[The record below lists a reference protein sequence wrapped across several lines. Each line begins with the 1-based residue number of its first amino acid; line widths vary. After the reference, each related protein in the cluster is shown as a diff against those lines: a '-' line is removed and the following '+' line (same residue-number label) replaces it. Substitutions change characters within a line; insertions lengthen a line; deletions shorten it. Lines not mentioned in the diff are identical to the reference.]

1 MLILSNFRSSALLRT
16 LFLAL
21 VFSTIQLF
29 IPHFVHAESSAELS
43 LDSQPQELQPLD
55 STSQYQLAQSYELG
69 TNVPKNIDDAFYWY
83 SQSADNGNADA
94 QFRLGEWYLAG
105 TSVEQDNKLAL
116 EWFIKAALQ
125 GNKRAPNEVAK
136 IYESSLDKKL
146 LQPLDS
152 AQLWYEAALKDN
164 PDAEEG
170 YNRVLEAQFN
180 QQRAK
185 QISSIEQLNDDIDTE
200 TNTSQELPDQQRP
213 NQGLSSLS
221 PSVQPYNGQATSSN
235 LTSSDYMIGAV
246 LAVLIAIASIS
257 ATLVISR
264 KRQVLKSGELNQQQQ
279 TLEAQLSAK
288 DFTIKQQKRQL
299 QTIYNELNKQK
310 NNKGLNAL
318 QVACALFGYTPSS
331 IPDQKSIKIRYK
343 QLSKIYHPDGHGCD
357 EEMKRLNNALKTI
370 LQNVTKP

>member
-1 MLILSNFRSSALLRT
+1 MLILSNFWSSSLLRT

-21 VFSTIQLF
+21 AFSAIQLLN
-29 IPHFVHAESSAELS
+29 PHFVHAESSVELS
-43 LDSQPQELQPLD
+43 LSLQPQDRQPQD
-55 STSQYQLAQSYELG
+55 SRSQYQLAQSYELG
-69 TNVPKNIDDAFYWY
+69 TDVPKNIDDAFYWY

-94 QFRLGEWYLAG
+94 QFKLGEWYLTG
-105 TSVEQDNKLAL
+105 TSVEQDNQLAL

-136 IYESSLDKKL
+136 LYESSLNKEL
-146 LQPLDS
+146 LQPLDA

-164 PDAEEG
+164 PDAEDG

-185 QISSIEQLNDDIDTE
+185 QISSIEQLDDSIDSE
-200 TNTSQELPDQQRP
+200 IDTSQELSQQ
-213 NQGLSSLS
+213 
-221 PSVQPYNGQATSSN
+221 VQSNQATRSNLSSSN
-235 LTSSDYMIGAV
+235 LTSSDYMIGTA
-246 LAVLIAIASIS
+246 LALLIATLSIS

-264 KRQVLKSGELNQQQQ
+264 KRQILKSGELNQQQQ
-279 TLEAQLSAK
+279 TLEAQLSSK

-299 QTIYNELNKQK
+299 QTIYNELKKQK
-310 NNKGLNAL
+310 NNKGQNAL
-318 QVACALFGYTPSS
+318 QVACALFGYTPRS

>member
-1 MLILSNFRSSALLRT
+1 MLILSNFRSSSLLRT

-21 VFSTIQLF
+21 VFSTVQLF
-29 IPHFVHAESSAELS
+29 VPHFVHAESSAELS
-43 LDSQPQELQPLD
+43 LALQPQDRQPQD
-55 STSQYQLAQSYELG
+55 SRSQYQLAQSYELG
-69 TNVPKNIDDAFYWY
+69 TDVPKNIDDALYWY
-83 SQSADNGNADA
+83 SQSADNGNPDA
-94 QFRLGEWYLAG
+94 QFKLGEWYLAG

-136 IYESSLDKKL
+136 IYESSLDKEL
-146 LQPLDS
+146 LQPLDA

-164 PDAEEG
+164 PNAEEG
-170 YNRVLEAQFN
+170 YIRVLEAQFN

-185 QISSIEQLNDDIDTE
+185 QISSIEQLNDSIDSEIDT
-200 TNTSQELPDQQRP
+200 SQVLSQQAQSSQMQS
-213 NQGLSSLS
+213 NQAKHSNLS
-221 PSVQPYNGQATSSN
+221 SSN

-246 LAVLIAIASIS
+246 LAVLIAIVSIS

-264 KRQVLKSGELNQQQQ
+264 KRQILKSGELNQQQQ
-279 TLEAQLSAK
+279 TLEAQLNAK

-299 QTIYNELNKQK
+299 QTIYNELKKQK

-343 QLSKIYHPDGHGCD
+343 QLSKIYHPDGQGCD

>member
-1 MLILSNFRSSALLRT
+1 MLILSNFWSSSFLRP

-21 VFSTIQLF
+21 IFSTIPLF
-29 IPHFVHAESSAELS
+29 APHFVHAESSAELS
-43 LDSQPQELQPLD
+43 LAPQPQELQPQD
-55 STSQYQLAQSYELG
+55 STSQYRLAQSYELG
-69 TNVPKNIDDAFYWY
+69 TDVPKNIDDAFYWY
-83 SQSADNGNADA
+83 SQSADNGNANA
-94 QFRLGEWYLAG
+94 QFRLAELYLSG
-105 TSVEQDNKLAL
+105 TGVDQSNKLAL
-116 EWFIKAALQ
+116 EWFIKSALQ
-125 GNKRAPNEVAK
+125 GNKRASVEVAK
-136 IYESSLDKKL
+136 IYESSLEKDL
-146 LQPLDS
+146 LQPLDA

-164 PDAEEG
+164 PDAEDG

-185 QISSIEQLNDDIDTE
+185 QISSIEQLNDNVSAE
-200 TNTSQELPDQQRP
+200 ANTNQPSTFPSALTSRD
-213 NQGLSSLS
+213 
-221 PSVQPYNGQATSSN
+221 QATRSN
-235 LTSSDYMIGAV
+235 LTNSDYMIGAV
-246 LAVLIAIASIS
+246 LAVLIAIVSIS
-257 ATLVISR
+257 ATLVVSR
-264 KRQVLKSGELNQQQQ
+264 KRQILKSGELNQQQ

-299 QTIYNELNKQK
+299 QTTYNELKKQK
-310 NNKGLNAL
+310 NNKSLNNF

>member
-1 MLILSNFRSSALLRT
+1 MLILSNFWSSSLLRI

-29 IPHFVHAESSAELS
+29 APHFVHAESSAELS
-43 LDSQPQELQPLD
+43 LAPQPQELQPLD
-55 STSQYQLAQSYELG
+55 STSQYQLAQAYELG
-69 TNVPKNIDDAFYWY
+69 TNVTKSTDDSFYWY
-83 SQSADNGNADA
+83 LQSADNGNADA

-105 TSVEQDNKLAL
+105 TKVEQDNKLAL
-116 EWFIKAALQ
+116 EWFIKAALK

-136 IYESSLDKKL
+136 IYESSLDEDL
-146 LQPLDS
+146 LQPLDA

-164 PDAEEG
+164 PDAEDG

-185 QISSIEQLNDDIDTE
+185 QISSIEQLNNNVSAEANANQPSTFP
-200 TNTSQELPDQQRP
+200 SALPSRD
-213 NQGLSSLS
+213 L
-221 PSVQPYNGQATSSN
+221 ATRSN
-235 LTSSDYMIGAV
+235 LAHSDYLIGVV
-246 LAVLIAIASIS
+246 LAVLIAIISILL
-257 ATLVISR
+257 TLVVSR
-264 KRQVLKSGELNQQQQ
+264 KRQGRISGELNQQQQ

-299 QTIYNELNKQK
+299 QTIYNELKKQK

>member
-1 MLILSNFRSSALLRT
+1 MLILSNFLSSSFLRP

-21 VFSTIQLF
+21 IFSTIPLSTT
-29 IPHFVHAESSAELS
+29 HFVHAESSDEFS
-43 LDSQPQELQPLD
+43 LAPQSQESQPQDPV
-55 STSQYQLAQSYELG
+55 SQYQLAQAYESG
-69 TNVPKNIDDAFYWY
+69 VDVPVSTSDALYWY
-83 SQSADNGNADA
+83 TQSAENGNPNA

-105 TSVEQDNKLAL
+105 TGVEQSNKLAL
-116 EWFIKAALQ
+116 EWFIKAALH
-125 GNKRAPNEVAK
+125 GNQRAPIEVAK
-136 IYESSLDKKL
+136 IYESSLEKDL
-146 LQPLDS
+146 LQPLDA

-164 PDAEEG
+164 LDAEDG

-185 QISSIEQLNDDIDTE
+185 QISSIEQLNDNVSAEANQPSTFPSAL
-200 TNTSQELPDQQRP
+200 TSRD
-213 NQGLSSLS
+213 
-221 PSVQPYNGQATSSN
+221 QATRSN
-235 LTSSDYMIGAV
+235 LTSSDYMMGAV
-246 LAVLIAIASIS
+246 LAVLIAIVSIS

-264 KRQVLKSGELNQQQQ
+264 KRQGLKSGELNQQQQ

-299 QTIYNELNKQK
+299 QTIYNELKKQK
-310 NNKGLNAL
+310 NNKSLNNF